1 VAFFIGV
8 TGRRVLR
15 LQVSQADLQEFA
27 KGRLPKYQV
36 PNRVVVMEK
45 IPRNAMGKINK
56 KALRK
61 ELFPD
66 DF

>member
-1 VAFFIGV
+1 V
-8 TGRRVLR
+8 
-15 LQVSQADLQEFA
+15 QVSQADLQEFA
-27 KGRLPKYQV
+27 KGSLPKYQV
-36 PNRVVVMEK
+36 PHSVVLIEE

-66 DF
+66 KF